1 MQMVRSIRTSLHRA
15 YATRRGKLGL
25 GALVLAALV
34 LVAFM
39 NPIGDIRTTPSAD
52 NPDGVDP
59 PENNPHPR
67 EILKLRVLAP
77 PSLNV
82 LLHENY
88 YAPSGRGFGSAFG
101 PGLCSKNKDP
111 NKPAVSAGHSRQ
123 VPIALTGGN
132 GEYNGTIVAD
142 RFLPGRCEW
151 GFFGISSD
159 FKEDTPVLY
168 GFGGPSPANPHG
180 PEQAADIWCA
190 DNPIPT
196 EPSKFICTSFQF
208 FAKYT
213 NGLPE
218 SLLAAHPYIVSRG
231 AENTIFM
238 DNTTKS
244 IVLRYHDLAAEA
256 KAARSANLK
265 ATR

>member
-1 MQMVRSIRTSLHRA
+1 MRSIRTSLHHA
-15 YATRRGKLGL
+15 LATRRATIVLGVI
-25 GALVLAALV
+25 VLAALA
-34 LVAFM
+34 LVAFI
-39 NPIGDIRTTPSAD
+39 NPIGVIGGTPSAD
-52 NPDGVDP
+52 NPDGVDL
-59 PENNPHPR
+59 PETNRHPQ
-67 EILKLRVLAP
+67 EIVKIRVLAP

-82 LLHENY
+82 SLHENY

-101 PGLCSKNKDP
+101 PGLCSKDP

-123 VPIALTGGN
+123 VPIALTGSN
-132 GEYNGTIVAD
+132 GEYSGTILAD

-180 PEQAADIWCA
+180 PEQVADIWCA

-208 FAKYT
+208 FAKYSK
-213 NGLPE
+213 GLPE
-218 SLLAAHPYIVSRG
+218 SLLTAHPYIVSRG

-244 IVLRYHDLAAEA
+244 IVLRYHDLAAEVE
-256 KAARSANLK
+256 AAWSAN